1 MLRFC
6 SLGSG
11 SEGNALLI
19 EASEGLFAT
28 RVLVDNGFGPR
39 QLDERLGRLG
49 LTLDDLDAIFVT
61 HEHSDHVGGVRAL
74 LKRRSIALLC
84 SAGTRT
90 ASELTDDE
98 IDWRRCRDGVA
109 ITVGAM
115 QITPVAVPHDAA
127 EPLQLVVTD
136 GDRRLGVLTDIGVP
150 TMSVARA
157 FDGLHAL
164 LLECNHDSDLLRQG
178 SYPPFLK
185 ARIAGDWGH
194 LSNAQAAQ
202 LLERLDRQRLN
213 TVVAAHL
220 SRQNNRP
227 QLARA
232 ALAAVLGC
240 GEADV
245 TVADQADGCCWISV

>member
-39 QLDERLGRLG
+39 QLDERLGHLG
-49 LTLDDLDAIFVT
+49 LTVQDLDAIFVT

-84 SAGTRT
+84 SPGTRH
-90 ASELTDDE
+90 AAGLTDDD
-98 IDWRRCRDGVA
+98 IDWRRARDGVPM
-109 ITVGAM
+109 TVGAM
-115 QITPVAVPHDAA
+115 QILPLAVPHDAA

-150 TMSVARA
+150 TTAVARA

-164 LLECNHDSDLLRQG
+164 LLECNHDAELLRNG
-178 SYPPFLK
+178 AYPPFLK
-185 ARIAGDWGH
+185 ARIAGDRGH

-202 LLERLDRQRLN
+202 LLDSIDRSRLN
-213 TVVAAHL
+213 QVVAAHL

-227 QLARA
+227 ALART
-232 ALAAVLGC
+232 ALASVLGC
-240 GEADV
+240 DEADV
-245 TVADQADGCCWISV
+245 IVADQGEGCCWISA

>member
-19 EASEGLFAT
+19 EASEGLFET
-28 RVLVDNGFGPR
+28 RLLVDNGFGPR

-49 LTLDDLDAIFVT
+49 LAVEDLDAIFVT
-61 HEHSDHVGGVRAL
+61 HEHSDHVAGVRAL
-74 LKRRSIALLC
+74 LKRRSLALLC
-84 SAGTRT
+84 SAGTRN
-90 ASELTDDE
+90 AAGLTDDD
-98 IDWRRCRDGVA
+98 IDWRRLRDGAA

-115 QITPVAVPHDAA
+115 QILPLAVPHDAA

-150 TMSVARA
+150 TSAVARA
-157 FDGLHAL
+157 FDGLNAL
-164 LLECNHDSDLLRQG
+164 LLECNHDLELLRSG

-202 LLERLDRQRLN
+202 LLESIDRSRLN
-213 TVVAAHL
+213 QVVAAHL

-227 QLARA
+227 PLARR
-232 ALAAVLGC
+232 ALARVLGC
-240 GEADV
+240 ADDDV
-245 TVADQADGCCWISV
+245 VIADQGEGCRWISV